1 MKIIDTKTHGY
12 IDYIM
17 GIFLLASPSLF
28 SLNVNAIESTVFYIV
43 GVTAIIYS
51 LLTNYELGFLKIIPM
66 KGHLA
71 LDIFSGI
78 FLAASPW
85 LLGFAE
91 IVYMPHLVLGI
102 IEIGAALFTTSK
114 SRIEIKY
121 RQ

>member
-17 GIFLLASPSLF
+17 GIFLIASPSLF

>member
-12 IDYIM
+12 MDYIM

-28 SLNVNAIESTVFYIV
+28 SLDLHAIESTVFYIV
-43 GVTAIIYS
+43 GVTALIYS
-51 LLTNYELGFLKIIPM
+51 LLTNYELGLLKIIPM

-85 LLGFAE
+85 FLGFAD
-91 IVYMPHLVLGI
+91 VVCKPHLILGL
-102 IEIGAALFTTSK
+102 IEIGAALLTTSK
-114 SRIEIKY
+114 SRIKIQE
-121 RQ
+121 

>member
-12 IDYIM
+12 MDYIM

-28 SLNVNAIESTVFYIV
+28 SLNVNAIESTVFYII

>member
-12 IDYIM
+12 MDYIM
-17 GIFLLASPSLF
+17 GIFLIASPSLF

-78 FLAASPW
+78 FLAGSPW

>member
-12 IDYIM
+12 MDYIM

-28 SLNVNAIESTVFYIV
+28 SLNVNATESTVFYIV

-85 LLGFAE
+85 LLRFAE

-102 IEIGAALFTTSK
+102 IEIGAALLTTPK

>member
-28 SLNVNAIESTVFYIV
+28 SLNVNAIESTVFYII